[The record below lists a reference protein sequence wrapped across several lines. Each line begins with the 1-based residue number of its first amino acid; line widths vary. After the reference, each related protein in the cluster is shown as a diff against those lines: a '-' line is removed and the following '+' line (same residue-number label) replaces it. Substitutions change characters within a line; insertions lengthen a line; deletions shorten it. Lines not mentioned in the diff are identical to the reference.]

1 MGHSDHVLLIDRRP
15 TGPGRAALRAYRKL
29 LPPPGCTPLSAGGA
43 HRSRWSRRSCRR
55 PGGCWRSAAGT
66 GCSAL
71 CGPRRIRPLGD
82 RGGHRPEQDRAGPA
96 GGAGLPGADLT
107 FRVAESG
114 AVPAGPWDAIVIV
127 DVLYLQPADAQR
139 ALLAE
144 AATRL
149 AAGGLLLVKEMSPA
163 PEWKA
168 TWNRWQE
175 TVAVSVLGIT
185 ERMAR
190 PRPPSTSSIRR
201 QWPPGCGTRACG
213 RRSGGWTGTDC
224 IRTTS

>member
-1 MGHSDHVLLIDRRP
+1 M
-15 TGPGRAALRAYRKL
+15 
-29 LPPPGCTPLSAGGA
+29 
-43 HRSRWSRRSCRR
+43 
-55 PGGCWRSAAGT
+55 
-66 GCSAL
+66 
-71 CGPRRIRPLGD
+71 
-82 RGGHRPEQDRAGPA
+82 
-96 GGAGLPGADLT
+96 
-107 FRVAESG
+107 AESG